1 MRQRK
6 PRVIDNAYL
15 RRIRTLPCVVC
26 GRGDSTEAAHIRFG
40 RDGEGPTG
48 LGRRSDD
55 KRALPL
61 CSHHHREQHS
71 QGERRYWSMVGLD
84 PHAIAEKLHKAF
96 QTGDIND
103 MVSVL
108 NEARN
113 V

>member
-1 MRQRK
+1 
-6 PRVIDNAYL
+6 
-15 RRIRTLPCVVC
+15 
-26 GRGDSTEAAHIRFG
+26 
-40 RDGEGPTG
+40 
-48 LGRRSDD
+48 
-55 KRALPL
+55 
-61 CSHHHREQHS
+61 
-71 QGERRYWSMVGLD
+71 MVGLD